1 MSQII
6 DQFFLKAPE
15 PQQSTLIY
23 LRQYLINQIGLEEHW
38 KFNTPFYYYKSKWF
52 CYISYSAKRK
62 HEIYIGFVR
71 GHQIEFPNLLSEGRK
86 QIKILRINPEVDLD
100 IHSLQKICTLLK
112 KLYK

>member
-6 DQFFLKAPE
+6 DQFFLKVPE
-15 PQQSTLIY
+15 PQQSTLLYI
-23 LRQYLINQIGLEEHW
+23 RQFLINEIGLEEHW

-71 GHQIEFPNLLSEGRK
+71 GHQIEFPNLVSEGRK
-86 QIKILRINPEVDLD
+86 QIKILRINPKED
-100 IHSLQKICTLLK
+100 IDINALKQITIHLK
-112 KLYK
+112 KLY